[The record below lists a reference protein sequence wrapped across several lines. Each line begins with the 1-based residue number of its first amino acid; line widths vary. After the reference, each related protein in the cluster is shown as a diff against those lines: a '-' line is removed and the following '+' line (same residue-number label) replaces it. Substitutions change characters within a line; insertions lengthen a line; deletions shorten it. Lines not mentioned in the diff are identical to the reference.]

1 MSGDVVDD
9 EDDDGLYI
17 SCMMMVWISAVLLL
31 QLSLVQHQ
39 LHRQSQAGLASARF
53 NFSFKLSHHTNTH
66 YNWQSLLHFDYL
78 HCKIWNNIDN
88 IKYKSNPYFL
98 NFSFSISSLHI
109 YHTLWRFHKL
119 LSPVGD
125 VFISLIHSS
134 MATTA
139 WTASVMCFLLDHLHF
154 IVLEKVSK
162 MSLQPNICPPQS
174 LVSGYR
180 TQTDW
185 MVLVFSLPS
194 VGPAGHRQDQAEL
207 RQLWNVNCVLLPSAA
222 GGSEISPASRPR
234 RDPN

>member
-17 SCMMMVWISAVLLL
+17 CCMMMVWISAVLLL

-98 NFSFSISSLHI
+98 NFSFSISSQYI

-139 WTASVMCFLLDHLHF
+139 WTASVMCFLLDLLV
-154 IVLEKVSK
+154 ILEKVSS
-162 MSLQPNICPPQS
+162 MFLQPQS

-194 VGPAGHRQDQAEL
+194 VGPAAGHRQDQAEL
-207 RQLWNVNCVLLPSAA
+207 RQLWNVNCVLLPSAG
-222 GGSEISPASRPR
+222 GGSEISPASWPR